1 MIKRI
6 IETTDGK
13 FIGDAFD
20 CDALCLTDGSD
31 FRPTNTQDL
40 GAGLTR
46 YSNSNYVVL
55 TKEDS

>member
-1 MIKRI
+1 MIRRI

-20 CDALCLTDGSD
+20 DEVDFFTDGSD

-40 GAGLTR
+40 GAGLVR
-46 YSNSNYVVL
+46 YSNSNYVIL

>member
-1 MIKRI
+1 MIRRI

-20 CDALCLTDGSD
+20 CEANCLADGSD

-40 GAGLTR
+40 GAGLVR
-46 YSNSNYVVL
+46 YSNSNYVIL